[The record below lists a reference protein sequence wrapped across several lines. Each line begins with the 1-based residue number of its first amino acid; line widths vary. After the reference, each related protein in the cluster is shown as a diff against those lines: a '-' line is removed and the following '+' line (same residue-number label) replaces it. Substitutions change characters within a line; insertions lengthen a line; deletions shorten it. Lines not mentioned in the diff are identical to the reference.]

1 VFRAAR
7 TSSQQRATSVL
18 PTARPHACLA
28 IHHPCG
34 PSQAEDTSFF
44 AFYDEDKVGRHF
56 LERFVAEVHPPHGN
70 MLLLCGRYR
79 TSAHKKRQIAQEL
92 CDQFVNAITEIY
104 SSEDPESL
112 LEAYDEG
119 RKPVPKAGKKST
131 RQNQK
136 AAKVKEAETIT
147 QEVLNKMGRGLPP
160 DLVSEM

>member
-1 VFRAAR
+1 
-7 TSSQQRATSVL
+7 
-18 PTARPHACLA
+18 
-28 IHHPCG
+28 
-34 PSQAEDTSFF
+34 
-44 AFYDEDKVGRHF
+44 
-56 LERFVAEVHPPHGN
+56 